1 MSSLIELGPLQLAVA
16 TLLVVAAGVISL
28 VFRLGIERRLAVS
41 AVRTVVQLGLLGL
54 ILERVF
60 SIRHPLVVVGIL
72 VLMTI
77 FAAREAASR
86 TSKAYRGI
94 MLDAWLAMAVS
105 CFAVGGVVT
114 QVVVGVDPWYEPQY
128 VIPLVGMILGN
139 SLTGIAL
146 GLDRFLDH
154 LSTRH
159 AEIELRLAF
168 GANRREALAAPLQDA
183 VRTGMVPI
191 INAMAA
197 AGIVSLPGMMTGQIL
212 AGAPPLQAVAYQIVV
227 MFMIAA
233 AVAGGAMLVVLL
245 AGRHF
250 MGPDAVL
257 RLDRLRTTKL

>member
-1 MSSLIELGPLQLAVA
+1 MSSLIHLGPLELAVA
-16 TLLVVAAGVISL
+16 TLLVVAAGVISVIL
-28 VFRLGIERRLAVS
+28 GLGIEKRMAI
-41 AVRTVVQLGLLGL
+41 AAIRTVVQLGLLGL

-60 SIRHPLVVVGIL
+60 ALRNPIFVVGIL
-72 VLMTI
+72 FLMTL
-77 FAAREAASR
+77 FAAREAAGR
-86 TSKAYRGI
+86 TSKGYRGI
-94 MLDAWLAMAVS
+94 LVDAWLAMAVS

-114 QVVVGVDPWYEPQY
+114 QVVVGVEPWYDPQY
-128 VIPLVGMILGN
+128 VIPLLGMILGN

-168 GANRREALAAPLQDA
+168 GASRREALAAPLRDA

-191 INAMAA
+191 INGMAA

-212 AGAPPLQAVAYQIVV
+212 AGAPPLQAVSYQIVV

-233 AVAGGAMLVVLL
+233 AVASGAMLVVLL

-250 MGPDAVL
+250 MGADAVL
-257 RLDRLRTTKL
+257 RLDRLRTAK